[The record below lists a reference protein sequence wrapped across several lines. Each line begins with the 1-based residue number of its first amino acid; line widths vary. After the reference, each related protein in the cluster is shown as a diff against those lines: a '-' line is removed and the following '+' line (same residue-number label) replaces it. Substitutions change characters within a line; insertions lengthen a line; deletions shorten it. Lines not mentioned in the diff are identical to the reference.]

1 MGPTGSGKTKLAISL
16 FKELPVDIV
25 SVDSVQVYK
34 YLNIG
39 SGKPALEVLQKY
51 PHKLIDKLEL
61 HETYSAGLF
70 RDDAMEEI
78 SNSIKSRNY
87 PILVGG
93 TMLYFRSLVQG
104 LSVLPSAD
112 DSIRQFISKEAKAK
126 GWPYLHMRLSKIDP
140 KSAKKIHPNDS
151 QRIQRALEVYELSK
165 KTITDLHEDKH
176 KMKNSISNE
185 FNILQFAIK
194 PESKDIQRKVILA
207 RFESMLD
214 DGLIEEVKRLLALKN
229 VNSTLSPL
237 KSVGYRQVCKYLEGF
252 FSYDEMVYRALIATR
267 QLAKRQMTWL
277 TRWKDITWLSQDIQS
292 SLSLVTKKIENTK

>member
-39 SGKPALEVLQKY
+39 SGKPAPEVLQKY

-112 DSIRQFISKEAKAK
+112 DSIRQFISKEAKEK
-126 GWPYLHMRLSKIDP
+126 GWPYLHMRLAKIDP

-176 KMKNSISNE
+176 KMKKSISNE

-237 KSVGYRQVCKYLEGF
+237 QSVGYRQVCKYLEGF